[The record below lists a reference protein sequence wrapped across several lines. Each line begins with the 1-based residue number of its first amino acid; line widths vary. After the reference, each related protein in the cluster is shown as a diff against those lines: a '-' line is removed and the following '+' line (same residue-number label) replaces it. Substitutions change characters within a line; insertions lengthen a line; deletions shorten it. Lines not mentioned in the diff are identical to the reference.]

1 MLRLKKL
8 LKEIHEKTPI
18 PEDLDSKINQAIYRG
33 SHSRRT
39 FPYIKSLTSVAACFA
54 IFVLLLN
61 TNSAFAESMLE
72 IPILNTICRV
82 FTFREYEFE
91 DNKKIMNV
99 KIPNI
104 SNTGNTD
111 LENRINYQIR
121 KTIQSAVDEFEIR
134 AQEFYDAFVSTGGNP
149 EDFMPIE
156 ININYEIKSSSE
168 SHVSFIITKFET
180 SASAYQDTYY
190 YNIDLVSGR
199 EITLKDLLGPNYKE
213 IVTKQIEE
221 QIENLDEER
230 KSFLFDD
237 INISDLITPNSNF
250 FINKDNNI
258 VIVFNKYEIAA
269 GAAGMFEFEIK

>member
-1 MLRLKKL
+1 MKKL

-33 SHSRRT
+33 THSKKII
-39 FPYIKSLTSVAACFA
+39 PYNKSLTSIVACFA

-61 TNSAFAESMLE
+61 TNSAFAETMLD
-72 IPILNTICRV
+72 IPILSNICRV

-91 DNKKIMNV
+91 DNKKIMSV

-121 KTIQSAVDEFEIR
+121 KTIQNAVDEFEIR
-134 AQEFYDAFVSTGGNP
+134 AQEFYDAYVSTGGKP
-149 EDFMPIE
+149 EEFMPIE
-156 ININYEIKSSSE
+156 ININYDIKSSSE

-190 YNIDLVSGR
+190 YNIDLISGR
-199 EITLKDLLGPNYKE
+199 EITIKDLLGPNYKE
-213 IVTKQIEE
+213 IVSKQIEK
-221 QIENLDEER
+221 QIEQLDDER
-230 KSFLFDD
+230 KFYLFDD
-237 INISDLITPNSNF
+237 VNINDLITPNSNYY
-250 FINKDNNI
+250 INNDNNI
-258 VIVFNKYEIAA
+258 VVVFNKYEIAA
-269 GAAGMFEFEIK
+269 GAAGMFEFVIK

>member
-1 MLRLKKL
+1 MKKL
-8 LKEIHEKTPI
+8 LKDIHEKTPI
-18 PEDLDSKINQAIYRG
+18 PEDLDSRISQAIYRG
-33 SHSRRT
+33 THSRRKL
-39 FPYIKSLTSVAACFA
+39 PYKKSLTSIAACFA

-61 TNSAFAESMLE
+61 TNSAFAETMLD
-72 IPILNTICRV
+72 IPILNKFCRV

-121 KTIQSAVDEFEIR
+121 KTIQDAVDEFEVR
-134 AQEFYDAFVSTGGNP
+134 VQEFYDAFVSTGGKP

-156 ININYEIKSSSE
+156 ININYDIKSSSE

-199 EITLKDLLGPNYKE
+199 EITLRDLLGPNYKE
-213 IVTKQIEE
+213 IVSKQIEE

-230 KSFLFDD
+230 KFYLFEDV
-237 INISDLITPNSNF
+237 NISDLITPNSNF
-250 FINKDNNI
+250 YINTDNNI
-258 VIVFNKYEIAA
+258 VVVFNKYEIAA
-269 GAAGMFEFEIK
+269 GAAGMFEFIIK